1 MGRLNINISDQL
13 EKEFRL
19 KIIEKFGG
27 KKGSLSKALEEAITL
42 WIRQN

>member
-19 KIIEKFGG
+19 KTIEKFGG